1 MADPVEGTEQPV
13 QPDLDA
19 LVSKLTADLDK
30 RFSGFQGLLDRR
42 DSEYRQMLEDLKTA
56 DLSPE
61 EREQEQASR
70 LKTELEQYKRKVE
83 ILNMRKDFPEEVD
96 LLTALLEGQSLQDQ
110 LSLLAKFRKVE
121 AAAKPQEGDNE
132 EQPTPVDG
140 NNAPRRSSLSLAD
153 AATKMN
159 KELSEKILNDSNE
172 PGILGR
178 LRRTVAP

>member
-1 MADPVEGTEQPV
+1 MTEAVEQPGT
-13 QPDLDA
+13 PDLDA

-70 LKTELEQYKRKVE
+70 LKAELDSYKRKVE
-83 ILNMRKDFPEEVD
+83 ILSMRKEFPEEVD
-96 LLTALLEGQSLQDQ
+96 LLTSLLEGQSLQDQ
-110 LSLLAKFRKVE
+110 LSLIAKFRKVE
-121 AAAKPQEGDNE
+121 TPAKPPEGDNG

-140 NNAPRRSSLSLAD
+140 NNAPRKQSFSLAD

-159 KELSEKILNDSNE
+159 KELSEKILQDSDE
-172 PGILGR
+172 PGILNR
-178 LRRTVAP
+178 LRKVVTS